1 MVSELLATIG
11 ADAEEEKSA
20 ASALER
26 ITAELELDVIT
37 SAVEIEAMMADEATT
52 LVLPPELAQAKLILV
67 TRVPESRGA
76 LKSQVIST

>member
-1 MVSELLATIG
+1 VVSELLATIG

-37 SAVEIEAMMADEATT
+37 SAVEID
-52 LVLPPELAQAKLILV
+52 
-67 TRVPESRGA
+67 GG
-76 LKSQVIST
+76 